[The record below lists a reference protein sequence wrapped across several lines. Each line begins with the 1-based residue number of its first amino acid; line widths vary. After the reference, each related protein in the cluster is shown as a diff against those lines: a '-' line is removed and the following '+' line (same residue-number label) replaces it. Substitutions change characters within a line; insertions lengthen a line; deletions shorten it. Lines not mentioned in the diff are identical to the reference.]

1 MELTSRPDGLYT
13 EEGNFFGDLRSS
25 VGPHGEST
33 GAFTECRTT
42 SPLSELGVTHLDGQP
57 VQEYE

>member
-1 MELTSRPDGLYT
+1 MELVSRPDGLYT

-33 GAFTECRTT
+33 GKFVECRTT
-42 SPLSELGVTHLDGQP
+42 TPLSELGVSHVDGLAVQP
-57 VQEYE
+57 YE